1 MSAVACKGPKMS
13 LLQWVDFPPL
23 GDERGSLV
31 ALEANKTVPFDIKR
45 VYYLFGTKEGVS
57 RGFHAHK
64 KLQQV
69 AVCVTGKCRMILDD
83 GKTREEAWLDSP
95 TRGLIIDDLIWR
107 EMHDF
112 SPDCVLL
119 VLASEHYN
127 EADYLRDYQKF
138 LLEVIK

>member
-1 MSAVACKGPKMS
+1 MS
-13 LLQWVDFPPL
+13 LIQWIHFPPL

-31 ALEANKTVPFDIKR
+31 ALEAAKTVPFDIQR
-45 VYYLFGTKEGVS
+45 VYYLFGTQPGVA

-69 AVCVTGKCRMILDD
+69 AVCVTGKCRMVLDD
-83 GKTREEAWLDSP
+83 GKTREEVWLDSSLKGVALP
-95 TRGLIIDDLIWR
+95 PMIWH

-119 VLASEHYN
+119 VLASEHYD
-127 EADYLRDYQKF
+127 EMDYIRNYDDFLRMVHQ
-138 LLEVIK
+138 